1 MAVKRYVGDKIVG
14 LNSEKAAVLD
24 TVSDGALYY
33 TNDSPY
39 VVYLKKDGAW
49 QQISSSAG
57 GGSELTNSGQ
67 ILHRDIHVVSGD
79 VVLNTADIDIVSGD
93 LLNTGQILHRDVH
106 VVSGNLHTTGD
117 RLHRDIHAVS
127 GNLHTT
133 GDRLHRDVHAVSGRI
148 DSNDTDITNLTTN
161 LDTTGNLLHRDV
173 HVISGRIATD
183 STLGNVKF
191 ACNCSQSTAPNIFT
205 DTTDRSYAVTPNS
218 TNQMVVNVPWIDS
231 TANLDTTGNLLH
243 RDVHVVSGNLHT
255 TGDRLHRDVHAVSG
269 RIDSND
275 TDIANLTTNLDTT
288 GNILHRD
295 IHVVSGVAHGKASD
309 VFKTIAVQN
318 SDDVV
323 AAGITDTLTF
333 VAGSNTTITTDS
345 SNQTVT
351 ICSAGAAG
359 GEANVQSDWTQSSN
373 TSDAFILNKPGILGV
388 SSNYAAGS
396 LLPEG
401 NATHG
406 GNFLRKD
413 GSWAIPFALSA
424 ATNSALGGIKIGYT
438 TNAKKYAVQ
447 LDSEK
452 AYVDVPW
459 TDTDTWQQVST
470 SQVGYVAALPSSN
483 GSTKFLRGD
492 GSWEVPNYDTTNTT
506 YDLAVPNST
515 TNIALTGSN
524 STTDTIQLVGGT
536 NVTLSCTASNQI
548 TITSSDQYTGTVTG
562 VTGTSP
568 ITSSGGAT
576 PAISLANSGVTYA
589 KIQNVSATNR
599 ILGRDSTGAGV
610 IEEIT
615 PASLRTMLEVAQG
628 ATACEGTVTSVA
640 GGAGLTAGGTA
651 ADPSLSL
658 DTATS
663 TALGGIKVGTRL
675 SITNGILSADLQTD
689 NNTTYGVSAV
699 DDSGIK
705 LRLTDSGSTTDDVK
719 FAAGNLLGV
728 AKVSS
733 EDTICFTTTA
743 TANDTDANLKNR
755 TNHTG
760 TQAASTISDF
770 DTEVANNTT
779 VVAHTTKLAGI
790 EDGATADQ
798 TATEICAAAGITSA
812 LGTNAFSSTAFT
824 TCEGTVTSV
833 TGGAGLTAGGTAADP
848 SISLDKATSTAL
860 GGIKVS
866 TGLTIN
872 ASTGA
877 LSVTVP
883 TTHNFTNDLKTKL
896 DNIEVG
902 ATADL
907 TATEIC
913 ALAGI
918 TGNIQ
923 SNAYTSTTIP
933 TDNDQLANGCGYTTN
948 IGTVTPSSSDTF
960 TNKSGNISQ
969 WTNDANY
976 STTVGTVTSV
986 TAASP
991 LTATTGATPQIS
1003 LPVSA
1008 CVTINNLCTCGTNN
1022 CVHTGIL
1029 CSVFICNTLVINSGL
1044 FHGGNYSFTGNINT
1058 SGTLN
1063 HGTNH
1068 WIKTN
1073 MLCTCGTN
1081 ACIVSDGGNG
1091 LIKGCFSGDG
1101 SAITNLDIEASDLPN
1116 IAKCEGTVTTVTVG
1130 AGLCLH
1136 STANSFTVSDTICN
1150 TDKGSSQNIFKNIG
1164 AYNGGTLIGTVVAAT
1179 NDDTVCFVQGSN
1191 ITLTHATDKITI
1203 AADNTTYNQATD
1215 SALGLVKL
1223 SGTPADNVTDTAITS
1238 NYIHDN
1244 LKTPVPAG
1252 AKFTD
1257 TCYSQ
1262 ANSSTLGLVKISDSA
1277 DNNANDTAI
1286 SADWAYE
1293 TLTIPSLNILGN
1305 NTGSAAEASGLTCA
1319 QVLSLLGTVST
1330 ANNFTTVLKNKLDGI
1345 CAGATANDTNAN
1357 LLARANHT
1365 GTQTA
1370 STISDFDTEVANNT
1384 AVAANTLK
1392 QSAFSAS
1399 GGTGYVCPTG
1409 LCTNYCAAVSSANAF
1424 VGCNTNNCVDVTTVK
1439 ASTLVDV
1446 SSGSLNASCIDVG
1459 TQTATGAITALK
1471 LCGAGTNNCV
1481 EVFCGKFTFLNTLFS
1496 MTALQL
1502 CATGANNC
1510 VEASCLKGDY
1520 DAADLTGTIDAARL
1534 PATALTSSSQLNATN
1549 LCSGT
1554 VNADRLP
1561 ATAKC
1566 QGDITQV
1573 TPGTGLTGGGS
1584 TGNISV
1590 CLDLG
1595 NIDDSTTNSDGACFA
1610 VVNSSNVQK
1619 LLAKGSINISGFNND
1634 SNFTSNTGTLTSSS
1648 QLNATNLCSGTV
1660 NAARLPIATASAL
1673 GGIKVST
1680 GLTINSSTGA
1690 LSVTVPTANDF
1701 TNACSSKL
1709 SGLTTGFSAAGADS
1723 DFVCPRGSTENYCA
1737 LIICSVGS
1745 NNCIKG
1751 SIVCA
1756 TSALHGEGSNIT
1768 DLDASEI
1775 KSGTVATTY
1784 LPAAA
1789 LKAGTVTSVT
1799 AGSGMTQSGT
1809 STINPTLNVIGGTG
1823 ITANANDISITNI
1836 SGLTAGSYTNANIT
1850 VNAQGQ
1856 VTLAASGSSSSG
1868 GGRTCNGASGWVTTC
1883 DSCSFC
1889 ASKLC
1894 GTSCV
1899 DTPIFK
1905 IKNGG
1910 TCYGMAANYNNGGY
1924 LMLRDTCGSS
1934 TNYGSDYGTFF
1945 INGCNPMFHDE
1956 AGNTCYFYMS
1966 SSPSSDYRLKAN
1978 LTCWSNLCCPTNV
1991 VKKVPVYSFNWNK
2004 EGAKNTGESMDI
2016 PKVGF
2021 LAHEMKEVL
2030 GQINTVVPEDK
2041 DQLNEDGSIKAQH
2054 ISDRGLIPIL
2064 WSALQETI
2072 KKVEDLEERV
2082 KTLESS

>member
-106 VVSGNLHTTGD
+106 V
-117 RLHRDIHAVS
+117 
-127 GNLHTT
+127 
-133 GDRLHRDVHAVSGRI
+133 
-148 DSNDTDITNLTTN
+148 
-161 LDTTGNLLHRDV
+161 
-173 HVISGRIATD
+173 ISGRIATD

-231 TANLDTTGNLLH
+231 TANLNTTGSLLHRDVHVVSGNLHTTGDRLHRDIHAVSGNLHTTGDFLHRDIHVVSGRIDSNDTDITNLTTNLDTTGNLLH

-275 TDIANLTTNLDTT
+275 TDIADLTTNLDTT
-288 GNILHRD
+288 GNLLHRD

-388 SSNYAAGS
+388 SSNYTAGS

-413 GSWAIPFALSA
+413 GSWAIPFTLST
-424 ATNSALGGIKIGYT
+424 ATNSALGGIKLVSDT
-438 TNAKKYAVQ
+438 AQTVASESVSSTANRSYAIQ
-447 LDSEK
+447 LDSSCQ
-452 AYVDVPW
+452 AVVNVPW
-459 TDTDTWQQVST
+459 LDTDTWQAVST
-470 SQVGYVAALPSSN
+470 SQPGYVAQLPASH
-483 GSTKFLRGD
+483 GGKFLKAD
-492 GSWEVPNYDTTNTT
+492 GNWEVPAYDTTNTT
-506 YDLAVPNST
+506 YTVSIPNST
-515 TNIALTGSN
+515 TKLRLAGSDSTSDDIEFVGAGLISVARTN
-524 STTDTIQLVGGT
+524 DSKFTISTTAT
-536 NVTLSCTASNQI
+536 NN
-548 TITSSDQYTGTVTG
+548 TGTVTC

-568 ITSSGGAT
+568 ITSSGGTT

-599 ILGRDSTGAGV
+599 ILGRDSAGAGV

-615 PASLRTMLEVAQG
+615 PASLRTMLNVADGATANAGTVTGVTGTAPIASSGGTAPAISLNDSGVTYAKIQNVSATNRILGRDSAGAGVIEEITPASLRTMLQVAQG
-628 ATACEGTVTSVA
+628 ATACEGTVESVSA
-640 GGAGLTAGGTA
+640 GTGLTAGGTA

-658 DTATS
+658 DT
-663 TALGGIKVGTRL
+663 
-675 SITNGILSADLQTD
+675 
-689 NNTTYGVSAV
+689 
-699 DDSGIK
+699 
-705 LRLTDSGSTTDDVK
+705 
-719 FAAGNLLGV
+719 
-728 AKVSS
+728 
-733 EDTICFTTTA
+733 
-743 TANDTDANLKNR
+743 
-755 TNHTG
+755 
-760 TQAASTISDF
+760 
-770 DTEVANNTT
+770 
-779 VVAHTTKLAGI
+779 
-790 EDGATADQ
+790 
-798 TATEICAAAGITSA
+798 
-812 LGTNAFSSTAFT
+812 
-824 TCEGTVTSV
+824 
-833 TGGAGLTAGGTAADP
+833 
-848 SISLDKATSTAL
+848 ATSTAL

-1022 CVHTGIL
+1022 CLNTTIL
-1029 CSVFICNTLVINSGL
+1029 CSAFVCNSILINSGL
-1044 FHGGNYSFTGNINT
+1044 FNGGVYTFTGNINT

-1101 SAITNLDIEASDLPN
+1101 SAITNLDIGASDLPN
-1116 IAKCEGTVTTVTVG
+1116 IAKCEGTVTSVGVG

-1164 AYNGGTLIGTVVAAT
+1164 AYNGATLIGTVAAAA
-1179 NDDTVCFVQGSN
+1179 NNDTVCFVQGSN

-1203 AADNTTYNQATD
+1203 AADNTTYNQANAST
-1215 SALGLVKL
+1215 LGLVKL
-1223 SGTPADNVTDTAITS
+1223 SGTPADNITDTAITS
-1238 NYIHDN
+1238 NYIFDN
-1244 LKTPVPAG
+1244 LKTPVPAN
-1252 AKFTD
+1252 AVFTD

-1262 ANSSTLGLVKISDSA
+1262 ADSSTLGLVKISDSA
-1277 DNNANDTAI
+1277 DNNASDTAI

-1305 NTGSAAEASGLTCA
+1305 NTGSSAEASGLTCA
-1319 QVLSLLGTVST
+1319 QVLNLLGV
-1330 ANNFTTVLKNKLDGI
+1330 A
-1345 CAGATANDTNAN
+1345 AGATAN
-1357 LLARANHT
+1357 T
-1365 GTQTA
+1365 GTVT
-1370 STISDFDTEVANNT
+1370 SV
-1384 AVAANTLK
+1384 
-1392 QSAFSAS
+1392 S
-1399 GGTGYVCPTG
+1399 GGTGLSGTVTGTGSLALNQATTSSLGGIIVGTGLSVSNGTVSVTNLAFSADGCKNGTGQAGYVCPAG

-1424 VGCNTNNCVDVTTVK
+1424 VGCSTNNCVDVTTVK

-1459 TQTATGAITALK
+1459 TQTATGLITALK
-1471 LCGAGTNNCV
+1471 LCGAGTGNCV
-1481 EVFCGKFTFLNTLFS
+1481 EATCGKFTFLHTVFS
-1496 MTALQL
+1496 MTAGLSMTALRL
-1502 CATGANNC
+1502 CATGASNC
-1510 VEASCLKGDY
+1510 VEATCLKGNLL
-1520 DAADLTGTIDAARL
+1520 ATSLTGTIDAARL
-1534 PATALTSSSQLNATN
+1534 PVATGSALGGIKVGDRLTITDGVLSANVQTGSNTTYDLAVPNSTTNIALTGSDSTTDTVQLVGGTNVTLCCSASNQITITSSDQYT
-1549 LCSGT
+1549 GT
-1554 VNADRLP
+1554 VTSVSA
-1561 ATAKC
+1561 
-1566 QGDITQV
+1566 
-1573 TPGTGLTGGGS
+1573 GTGLTAGG
-1584 TGNISV
+1584 T
-1590 CLDLG
+1590 
-1595 NIDDSTTNSDGACFA
+1595 
-1610 VVNSSNVQK
+1610 
-1619 LLAKGSINISGFNND
+1619 
-1634 SNFTSNTGTLTSSS
+1634 
-1648 QLNATNLCSGTV
+1648 
-1660 NAARLPIATASAL
+1660 ATAPSLSLNQATGSAL

-1680 GLTINSSTGA
+1680 GLTINASTGA

-1701 TNACSSKL
+1701 TNACSNKL

-1723 DFVCPRGSTENYCA
+1723 DFVCPRGSVENYCA
-1737 LIICSVGS
+1737 KIICSHDNG
-1745 NNCIKG
+1745 NCIKG
-1751 SIVCA
+1751 SIICA

-1789 LKAGTVTSVT
+1789 LCTGTVNNVGSTADDVLGISSASICAHD
-1799 AGSGMTQSGT
+1799 AGSDKIVFWDDSVGA
-1809 STINPTLNVIGGTG
+1809 LKY
-1823 ITANANDISITNI
+1823 
-1836 SGLTAGSYTNANIT
+1836 LTAGSNLSISGTTITATNTNTQNVFTSSWYKSSGTAVCLRLTKSGASSGTQDIKICQGSNIT
-1850 VNAQGQ
+1850 LTKSANG
-1856 VTLAASGSSSSG
+1856 TCLTIAASGTGGGCGCVLDKEASSTGHDMAVYRPDTTDAADSIGCVSKVRWNSSAETLTIGSTTASTTGELYVCGRGSASNCWQVGSVKMSSG
-1868 GGRTCNGASGWVTTC
+1868 ALSHTSSHFCLASDANQGYLNLYNA
-1883 DSCSFC
+1883 SCSDEPSISQGGVLYTTGQYEKPHWRNSSGC
-1889 ASKLC
+1889 YEIYM
-1894 GTSCV
+1894 TSV
-1899 DTPIFK
+1899 
-1905 IKNGG
+1905 
-1910 TCYGMAANYNNGGY
+1910 
-1924 LMLRDTCGSS
+1924 
-1934 TNYGSDYGTFF
+1934 
-1945 INGCNPMFHDE
+1945 
-1956 AGNTCYFYMS
+1956 
-1966 SSPSSDYRLKAN
+1966 SDYRFKQNLRCWSSICCTTDVVKNVPVYAFNWNSEGLKAN
-1978 LTCWSNLCCPTNV
+1978 TFDSSST
-1991 VKKVPVYSFNWNK
+1991 
-2004 EGAKNTGESMDI
+2004 ER
-2016 PKVGF
+2016 VGF
-2021 LAHEMKEVL
+2021 LAHEVKEKVTANNL
-2030 GQINTVVPEDK
+2030 VTANKDGTQADGKIIPQTIN
-2041 DQLNEDGSIKAQH
+2041 H
-2054 ISDRGLIPIL
+2054 IEMIPIL

>member
-79 VVLNTADIDIVSGD
+79 VALNTADIDIVSGD
-93 LLNTGQILHRDVH
+93 LLNTGQILHRDIH
-106 VVSGNLHTTGD
+106 VVSGDVALNTA
-117 RLHRDIHAVS
+117 DI
-127 GNLHTT
+127 
-133 GDRLHRDVHAVSGRI
+133 DIVSGRI
-148 DSNDTDITNLTTN
+148 DSNDTDITSLTTN

-173 HVISGRIATD
+173 HVVSGRIATD

-231 TANLDTTGNLLH
+231 TANLNTTGNLLH
-243 RDVHVVSGNLHT
+243 RDVHVVSG
-255 TGDRLHRDVHAVSG
+255 

-275 TDIANLTTNLDTT
+275 TDITNLTTNLDTT
-288 GNILHRD
+288 GNLLHRD
-295 IHVVSGVAHGKASD
+295 VHVVSGVAHGKASD
-309 VFKTIAVQN
+309 VFKTISVQN
-318 SDDVV
+318 EDDVI
-323 AAGITDTLTF
+323 AAGATDTLTF
-333 VAGSNTTITTDS
+333 VAGSNTTISTDC
-345 SNQTVT
+345 SNQTIT
-351 ICSAGAAG
+351 INSAGAAG

-396 LLPEG
+396 LLPAG
-401 NATHG
+401 ASVHG

-413 GSWAIPFALSA
+413 GSWAIPFTLSA
-424 ATNSALGGIKIGYT
+424 ATNSALGGIKLVSCT
-438 TNAKKYAVQ
+438 EQTVASESVSSTANRSYAVQ
-447 LDSEK
+447 LDSSNQ
-452 AYVDVPW
+452 AVVNVPW
-459 TDTDTWQQVST
+459 SDTNTWQQVSA
-470 SQVGYVAALPSSN
+470 SHPGYVAQLPASH
-483 GSTKFLRGD
+483 GGKFLKAD
-492 GSWEVPNYDTTNTT
+492 GSWEVPAYDTTNTT
-506 YDLAVPNST
+506 YTVSIPNST
-515 TNIALTGSN
+515 TKLRLAGSD
-524 STTDTIQLVGGT
+524 STTDDIEFVGAGLISVARTNDSKFTIST
-536 NVTLSCTASNQI
+536 T
-548 TITSSDQYTGTVTG
+548 
-562 VTGTSP
+562 
-568 ITSSGGAT
+568 
-576 PAISLANSGVTYA
+576 
-589 KIQNVSATNR
+589 ATNN
-599 ILGRDSTGAGV
+599 A
-610 IEEIT
+610 
-615 PASLRTMLEVAQG
+615 
-628 ATACEGTVTSVA
+628 GTVTSV
-640 GGAGLTAGGTA
+640 TGGTGLSGTVTGTG
-651 ADPSLSL
+651 SLSL

-663 TALGGIKVGTRL
+663 TALGGIKVGSRL
-675 SITNGILSADLQTD
+675 TITNGVLSADLQTD

-755 TNHTG
+755 ANHTG
-760 TQAASTISDF
+760 SQAASTISDF
-770 DTEVANNTT
+770 DAEVANNTT
-779 VVAHTTKLAGI
+779 VAAHTTKLAGI

-798 TATEICAAAGITSA
+798 TASEICSAAGITSA
-812 LGTNAFSSTAFT
+812 LGTNAFNSTAFT
-824 TCEGTVTSV
+824 TCEGTVESV
-833 TGGAGLTAGGTAADP
+833 SAGTGLTAGGTAVDP
-848 SISLDKATSTAL
+848 SLSLNKATSTAL

-883 TTHNFTNDLKTKL
+883 TANNFTNDNKTKL

-933 TDNDQLANGCGYTTN
+933 TDNNQLANGCGYTTN

-976 STTVGTVTSV
+976 STTVGTVTAV

-1008 CVTINNLCTCGTNN
+1008 CVTINNLNTCGADN
-1022 CVHTGIL
+1022 CLKTTIL
-1029 CSVFICNTLVINSGL
+1029 CSAFVCNSILINSGL
-1044 FHGGNYSFTGNINT
+1044 FHGGAYTFTGNINT

-1081 ACIVSDGGNG
+1081 ACIVSDGGSG

-1101 SAITNLDIEASDLPN
+1101 SAITNLDIGASDLPN
-1116 IAKCEGTVTTVTVG
+1116 IAKCEGTVTSVGVG

-1164 AYNGGTLIGTVVAAT
+1164 AYNGATLIGTVTAAA
-1179 NDDTVCFVQGSN
+1179 NNDTVCFVQGSN

-1238 NYIHDN
+1238 NYIFDN
-1244 LKTPVPAG
+1244 LKTAVPAN
-1252 AKFTD
+1252 AVFTD

-1277 DNNANDTAI
+1277 SNNASDTAI

-1319 QVLSLLGTVST
+1319 QVLNLLGVAAGATACEGTVTSVSGGTGLSGTVTGTGSLALNQATTGALGGIIVGTGLSVNSGTVSVAVPT
-1330 ANNFTTVLKNKLDGI
+1330 ANDFTTTLKNKLDGI
-1345 CAGATANDTNAN
+1345 CAGATVGFTTN
-1357 LLARANHT
+1357 
-1365 GTQTA
+1365 G
-1370 STISDFDTEVANNT
+1370 
-1384 AVAANTLK
+1384 AA
-1392 QSAFSAS
+1392 
-1399 GGTGYVCPTG
+1399 GYVCPAST
-1409 LCTNYCAAVSSANAF
+1409 CTNFCASDIKANKYL
-1424 VGCNTNNCVDVTTVK
+1424 GCGNNNCVDVTTVK

-1446 SSGSLNASCIDVG
+1446 SSGTLSASCIDVG
-1459 TQTATGAITALK
+1459 TQTATGAITGLK
-1471 LCGAGTNNCV
+1471 LCGAGTGNCV
-1481 EVFCGKFTFLNTLFS
+1481 EAFCGKFTFLSTVFS

-1502 CATGANNC
+1502 CATGPNNC

-1534 PATALTSSSQLNATN
+1534 P
-1549 LCSGT
+1549 
-1554 VNADRLP
+1554 D
-1561 ATAKC
+1561 TAKC
-1566 QGDITQV
+1566 QGDITEV
-1573 TPGTGLTGGGS
+1573 TAGTGLTGGGS

-1595 NIDDSTTNSDGACFA
+1595 DINDSTTNSDGACFA

-1648 QLNATNLCSGTV
+1648 NLNASRLASGTV
-1660 NAARLPIATASAL
+1660 DAARLPIASTSCL
-1673 GGIKVST
+1673 GGVKFGCECTQTTAANVFTECANRSYAVTPNST
-1680 GLTINSSTGA
+1680 NQMLVNVPWTDTNTFRN
-1690 LSVTVPTANDF
+1690 VT
-1701 TNACSSKL
+1701 
-1709 SGLTTGFSAAGADS
+1709 AG
-1723 DFVCPRGSTENYCA
+1723 GNT
-1737 LIICSVGS
+1737 LGS
-1745 NNCIKG
+1745 NESLDFIAG
-1751 SIVCA
+1751 TRI
-1756 TSALHGEGSNIT
+1756 NIT
-1768 DLDASEI
+1768 E
-1775 KSGTVATTY
+1775 SGGNVTISTTATNN
-1784 LPAAA
+1784 L
-1789 LKAGTVTSVT
+1789 GTVTSVT
-1799 AGSGMTQSGT
+1799 AGNGLSGGTITGSGT
-1809 STINPTLNVIGGTG
+1809 ISLPATGPGAATYGSTATNCKINTITLDAYGRVTALTCGTVSGGTG
-1823 ITANANDISITNI
+1823 GGCGCVLDKEANSTGHDMAVYRPETTDAADSIGCVSKVRWNSSTET
-1836 SGLTAGSYTNANIT
+1836 LTIGSTTSNT
-1850 VNAQGQ
+1850 VGELYVCGRGSASNCWQ
-1856 VTLAASGSSSSG
+1856 VGSVKMSSG
-1868 GGRTCNGASGWVTTC
+1868 ALSHTSSHFCLTSDSNQGFLNLYNATCSGHPSISQGGILYTTGQYEKPHWRNSSGC
-1883 DSCSFC
+1883 YEIYM
-1889 ASKLC
+1889 
-1894 GTSCV
+1894 TSV
-1899 DTPIFK
+1899 
-1905 IKNGG
+1905 
-1910 TCYGMAANYNNGGY
+1910 
-1924 LMLRDTCGSS
+1924 
-1934 TNYGSDYGTFF
+1934 
-1945 INGCNPMFHDE
+1945 
-1956 AGNTCYFYMS
+1956 
-1966 SSPSSDYRLKAN
+1966 SDYRFKQN
-1978 LTCWSNLCCPTNV
+1978 LRCWSSICCTTDV
-1991 VKKVPVYSFNWNK
+1991 VKNVPVYSFNWNS
-2004 EGAKNTGESMDI
+2004 EGLKANIFDSSSTERI
-2016 PKVGF
+2016 GF
-2021 LAHEMKEVL
+2021 LAHEVKEKVTANNL
-2030 GQINTVVPEDK
+2030 VTADK
-2041 DQLNEDGSIKAQH
+2041 DGTQADGKIIPQTINH
-2054 ISDRGLIPIL
+2054 IEMIPIL